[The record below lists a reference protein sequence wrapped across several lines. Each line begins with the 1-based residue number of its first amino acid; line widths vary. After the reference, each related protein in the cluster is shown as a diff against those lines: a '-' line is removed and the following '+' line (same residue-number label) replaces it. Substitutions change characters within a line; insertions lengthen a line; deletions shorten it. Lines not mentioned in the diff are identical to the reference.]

1 MASPKV
7 ITKPKFAVGLL
18 LAFDGYPLMMGEFA
32 PVVSGVF
39 KSVIMV
45 SKSFV
50 NLPLCELNP
59 DNSPNLTNHYI

>member
-1 MASPKV
+1 MIGV
-7 ITKPKFAVGLL
+7 LV
-18 LAFDGYPLMMGEFA
+18 

-50 NLPLCELNP
+50 NLPFNEE
-59 DNSPNLTNHYI
+59 TKMTI